1 VQYSTA
7 VFHSLATQVRDLTPQ
22 QLQNMSGECL
32 TAGSLNEQL
41 LNATQHEGWFDEL
54 PAELDRI
61 LKRVA

>member
-1 VQYSTA
+1 
-7 VFHSLATQVRDLTPQ
+7 
-22 QLQNMSGECL
+22 MSGECL